1 MGDYNKFDSII
12 FDVDGTLWDV
22 REAVAHAWSDVI
34 SELTDWEINFD
45 GKSLGAMFGKTMD
58 TIFFHFY
65 PNSTKEEYEKITG
78 VIYKRQKEY
87 LIKYAPELYEG
98 VAKTLERLSHRYK
111 LFIVTNA
118 QRGYIDTVFAVHDVR
133 KYFTDWMCFG
143 DTNAS
148 KDVTI
153 RKIIER
159 NNLKNAVYVGDTQGD
174 ADSCDK
180 VGIPI
185 VYAAYGLGKVE
196 KPWRSIDK
204 FSELEDI
211 LLENSDSEGFKR
223 ADVSNNGALKAD
235 DISEKNIA
243 AGKIDTVIFDLDG
256 TLLYTIE
263 DLAASTNH
271 ALQQYGMPERT
282 LEEVTAF
289 VGNGVAK
296 LIERAVVPGTDKEL
310 FDKVFAEFKKH
321 YAVHNLDHTRPYPG
335 IVDMLTK
342 LKEQGYKVAVVSNK
356 LQSATQSLCEHFFGE
371 LVPLAVG
378 DNPNMAKKPEADMV
392 NEALYRLNRS
402 RANAVYVGDSEVDIE
417 TAKNS
422 GMKLIMVE
430 WGFRKRADMEKLG
443 VGCFIDKPEK
453 IFDVLNVVPE
463 HPRRAETDNKI
474 LQLLRGE
481 KDIQLSGGLYHELQ
495 IRMTYN
501 SNHIEGSKLSETQTR
516 LIFETNTIDIGD
528 GIPVDDILETVHH
541 FRAIDYCIDIAE
553 EELTEEII
561 KKLHYIIKHDTKD
574 STLSWFAV
582 GDYKKRA
589 NMVGG
594 RETSKPSQVQ
604 EHMRALL
611 EKYNA
616 KDNVTIEDI
625 VEFHAEFEYIHPF
638 QDGNGRVGRLIAL
651 KECLKNNIIPFIIE
665 DSKKGFYYRGLSEWK
680 NEKGWLVDTCL
691 DGQDTF
697 IRLLDMLEIPHN

>member
-1 MGDYNKFDSII
+1 MGDYNYNKFDSII

-22 REAVAHAWSDVI
+22 RDAVAHAWRDVI
-34 SELTDWEINFD
+34 TELTDWEINFD

-87 LIKYAPELYEG
+87 LIRYAPDLYED
-98 VAKTLERLSHRYK
+98 VEKTLEKLSHRYK

-180 VGIPI
+180 AGIPI

-211 LLENSDSEGFKR
+211 FLEK
-223 ADVSNNGALKAD
+223 KACNEAQESV
-235 DISEKNIA
+235 SEKSIA

-271 ALQQYGMPERT
+271 ALRQYGMPERT

-310 FDKVFAEFKKH
+310 FDKIFAEFKKH
-321 YAVHNLDHTRPYPG
+321 YAIHNLDHTRPYPG
-335 IVDMLTK
+335 IVDMLTG

-402 RANAVYVGDSEVDIE
+402 RAHAVYVGDSEVDIE

-430 WGFRKRADMEKLG
+430 WGFRKRVDMEQQG
-443 VGCFIDKPEK
+443 AECFIDKPEK
-453 IFDVLNVVPE
+453 IFDILKAAPE
-463 HPRRAETDNKI
+463 HPRCAEADNRI
-474 LQLLRGE
+474 LQL
-481 KDIQLSGGLYHELQ
+481 
-495 IRMTYN
+495 
-501 SNHIEGSKLSETQTR
+501 
-516 LIFETNTIDIGD
+516 
-528 GIPVDDILETVHH
+528 
-541 FRAIDYCIDIAE
+541 
-553 EELTEEII
+553 
-561 KKLHYIIKHDTKD
+561 
-574 STLSWFAV
+574 
-582 GDYKKRA
+582 
-589 NMVGG
+589 
-594 RETSKPSQVQ
+594 
-604 EHMRALL
+604 
-611 EKYNA
+611 
-616 KDNVTIEDI
+616 
-625 VEFHAEFEYIHPF
+625 
-638 QDGNGRVGRLIAL
+638 
-651 KECLKNNIIPFIIE
+651 
-665 DSKKGFYYRGLSEWK
+665 
-680 NEKGWLVDTCL
+680 
-691 DGQDTF
+691 
-697 IRLLDMLEIPHN
+697 

>member
-1 MGDYNKFDSII
+1 MGDYNYNKFDSII

-22 REAVAHAWSDVI
+22 RDAVAHAWRDVI
-34 SELTDWEINFD
+34 TELTDWEINFD

-78 VIYKRQKEY
+78 VIYKKQKEY
-87 LIKYAPELYEG
+87 LIRYAPALYEG
-98 VAKTLERLSHRYK
+98 VAGTLEKLSHRYK

-118 QRGYIDTVFAVHDVR
+118 QRGYIDTVFAVHDVQ

-143 DTNAS
+143 DTNAP
-148 KDVTI
+148 KNVTI

-174 ADSCDK
+174 ADSCEK
-180 VGIPI
+180 AGIPI

-211 LLENSDSEGFKR
+211 FLGDKACNTLKSD
-223 ADVSNNGALKAD
+223 DM
-235 DISEKNIA
+235 SEKSIA

-263 DLAASTNH
+263 DLAASTNY

-321 YAVHNLDHTRPYPG
+321 YAIHDLDHTRPYPG
-335 IVDMLTK
+335 IVDMLTG

-378 DNPNMAKKPEADMV
+378 DNPSMAKKPEADMV
-392 NEALYRLNRS
+392 NEALCRLNRS

-443 VGCFIDKPEK
+443 AGCFIDKPEK
-453 IFDVLNVVPE
+453 IFDVLNE
-463 HPRRAETDNKI
+463 
-474 LQLLRGE
+474 
-481 KDIQLSGGLYHELQ
+481 
-495 IRMTYN
+495 
-501 SNHIEGSKLSETQTR
+501 
-516 LIFETNTIDIGD
+516 
-528 GIPVDDILETVHH
+528 
-541 FRAIDYCIDIAE
+541 
-553 EELTEEII
+553 
-561 KKLHYIIKHDTKD
+561 
-574 STLSWFAV
+574 
-582 GDYKKRA
+582 
-589 NMVGG
+589 
-594 RETSKPSQVQ
+594 
-604 EHMRALL
+604 
-611 EKYNA
+611 
-616 KDNVTIEDI
+616 
-625 VEFHAEFEYIHPF
+625 
-638 QDGNGRVGRLIAL
+638 
-651 KECLKNNIIPFIIE
+651 FII
-665 DSKKGFYYRGLSEWK
+665 
-680 NEKGWLVDTCL
+680 
-691 DGQDTF
+691 
-697 IRLLDMLEIPHN
+697 

>member
-22 REAVAHAWSDVI
+22 RDAVAHAWRDVI
-34 SELTDWEINFD
+34 TELTDWEINFD

-65 PNSTKEEYEKITG
+65 PDSTKEEYEKITG

-87 LIKYAPELYEG
+87 LIRYAPALYEG
-98 VAKTLERLSHRYK
+98 VEKTLEKLSHRYK

-118 QRGYIDTVFAVHDVR
+118 QRGYIDTIFAVHDIQ

-159 NNLKNAVYVGDTQGD
+159 NNLKNTVYVGDTQGD
-174 ADSCDK
+174 ADSCEK
-180 VGIPI
+180 AGIPI
-185 VYAAYGLGKVE
+185 VYAAYGLGRVE
-196 KPWRSIDK
+196 KPWKSIEK
-204 FSELEDI
+204 FSKLADI
-211 LLENSDSEGFKR
+211 FLSEKECSMTQEEIFQQEVIRENDDKKDIQC
-223 ADVSNNGALKAD
+223 ADTPMNAVLKAD
-235 DISEKNIA
+235 DISCANCDDR
-243 AGKIDTVIFDLDG
+243 KIDTVIFDLDG

-271 ALQQYGMPERT
+271 ALQQYGMMERT
-282 LEEVTAF
+282 LSEVTAF

-335 IVDMLTK
+335 IIDMLSK

-356 LQSATQSLCEHFFGE
+356 LQSVTQSLCEHFFGE
-371 LVPLAVG
+371 MVMLAVG

-392 NEALYRLNRS
+392 NEALYRLERS

-430 WGFRKRADMEKLG
+430 WGFRKRTDMEKLG
-443 VGCFIDKPEK
+443 AECFIDEPDK
-453 IFDVLNVVPE
+453 IFDVLKKYE
-463 HPRRAETDNKI
+463 A
-474 LQLLRGE
+474 GE
-481 KDIQLSGGLYHELQ
+481 L
-495 IRMTYN
+495 
-501 SNHIEGSKLSETQTR
+501 
-516 LIFETNTIDIGD
+516 
-528 GIPVDDILETVHH
+528 
-541 FRAIDYCIDIAE
+541 
-553 EELTEEII
+553 
-561 KKLHYIIKHDTKD
+561 
-574 STLSWFAV
+574 
-582 GDYKKRA
+582 
-589 NMVGG
+589 
-594 RETSKPSQVQ
+594 
-604 EHMRALL
+604 
-611 EKYNA
+611 
-616 KDNVTIEDI
+616 
-625 VEFHAEFEYIHPF
+625 
-638 QDGNGRVGRLIAL
+638 
-651 KECLKNNIIPFIIE
+651 
-665 DSKKGFYYRGLSEWK
+665 
-680 NEKGWLVDTCL
+680 
-691 DGQDTF
+691 
-697 IRLLDMLEIPHN
+697 

>member
-1 MGDYNKFDSII
+1 MGDYNYNKFDSII

-22 REAVAHAWSDVI
+22 RDAVAHAWRDVI
-34 SELTDWEINFD
+34 TELTDWEINFD

-87 LIKYAPELYEG
+87 LIRYAPALYEG
-98 VAKTLERLSHRYK
+98 VARTLEKLSHRYK

-118 QRGYIDTVFAVHDVR
+118 QRGYIDTVFAVHNVQ

-174 ADSCDK
+174 ADSCEK
-180 VGIPI
+180 AGIPI

-211 LLENSDSEGFKR
+211 FLRDKACNTLKSD
-223 ADVSNNGALKAD
+223 DM
-235 DISEKNIA
+235 SEKSIA

-263 DLAASTNH
+263 DLAASTNY

-335 IVDMLTK
+335 IIDMLTK

-356 LQSATQSLCEHFFGE
+356 LQSVTQSLCEHFFGE
-371 LVPLAVG
+371 LVMLAVG

-392 NEALYRLNRS
+392 NEALYRLERS

-430 WGFRKRADMEKLG
+430 WGFRKRTDMEKLG
-443 VGCFIDKPEK
+443 AECFIDEPDK
-453 IFDVLNVVPE
+453 IFDVLKKYE
-463 HPRRAETDNKI
+463 A
-474 LQLLRGE
+474 GE
-481 KDIQLSGGLYHELQ
+481 L
-495 IRMTYN
+495 
-501 SNHIEGSKLSETQTR
+501 
-516 LIFETNTIDIGD
+516 
-528 GIPVDDILETVHH
+528 
-541 FRAIDYCIDIAE
+541 
-553 EELTEEII
+553 
-561 KKLHYIIKHDTKD
+561 
-574 STLSWFAV
+574 
-582 GDYKKRA
+582 
-589 NMVGG
+589 
-594 RETSKPSQVQ
+594 
-604 EHMRALL
+604 
-611 EKYNA
+611 
-616 KDNVTIEDI
+616 
-625 VEFHAEFEYIHPF
+625 
-638 QDGNGRVGRLIAL
+638 
-651 KECLKNNIIPFIIE
+651 
-665 DSKKGFYYRGLSEWK
+665 
-680 NEKGWLVDTCL
+680 
-691 DGQDTF
+691 
-697 IRLLDMLEIPHN
+697 

>member
-1 MGDYNKFDSII
+1 MKRKKVKIMGDYNKFDSII

-87 LIKYAPELYEG
+87 LIKYAPALYEG
-98 VAKTLERLSHRYK
+98 VAKTLEKLSHRYK

-118 QRGYIDTVFAVHDVR
+118 QRGYIDTVFAVHDVQ

-159 NNLKNAVYVGDTQGD
+159 NNLKSAVYVGDTQGD
-174 ADSCDK
+174 ADSCEK
-180 VGIPI
+180 AGIPI

-211 LLENSDSEGFKR
+211 FLEEKACNEAQESVSEC
-223 ADVSNNGALKAD
+223 
-235 DISEKNIA
+235 
-243 AGKIDTVIFDLDG
+243 DTVIFDLDG

-282 LEEVTAF
+282 IEEVTAF

-335 IVDMLTK
+335 IVDMLTR

-443 VGCFIDKPEK
+443 AGCFIDKPEK
-453 IFDVLNVVPE
+453 IFDVLNVAPE
-463 HPRRAETDNKI
+463 HLWHAEADSKI
-474 LQLLRGE
+474 LQLLRDE

-501 SNHIEGSKLSETQTR
+501 SNHIEGSKLSEAQTR

-594 RETSKPSQVQ
+594 RETSKPSQVP

-611 EKYNA
+611 KKYNA

-625 VEFHAEFEYIHPF
+625 IEFHAEFEYIHPF

-665 DSKKGFYYRGLSEWK
+665 DSKKGFYYRGLSEWR

>member
-22 REAVAHAWSDVI
+22 RDAVAHAWRDVI
-34 SELTDWEINFD
+34 TELTDWEINFD

-65 PNSTKEEYEKITG
+65 PDSTKEEYEKITG
-78 VIYKRQKEY
+78 IIYKRQKEY
-87 LIKYAPELYEG
+87 LIRYAPALYEG
-98 VAKTLERLSHRYK
+98 VEKTLEKLSHRYK

-118 QRGYIDTVFAVHDVR
+118 QRGYIDTIFAVHDIQ

-174 ADSCDK
+174 ADSCEK
-180 VGIPI
+180 AGIPI
-185 VYAAYGLGKVE
+185 VYAAYGLGRVE

-211 LLENSDSEGFKR
+211 FPEK
-223 ADVSNNGALKAD
+223 KACNEAQESV
-235 DISEKNIA
+235 SEKSIA

-271 ALQQYGMPERT
+271 ALQQYGMTERT
-282 LEEVTAF
+282 LSEVTAF

-335 IVDMLTK
+335 IIDMLTK

-356 LQSATQSLCEHFFGE
+356 LQSVTQSLCEHFFGE
-371 LVPLAVG
+371 LVMLAVG
-378 DNPNMAKKPEADMV
+378 DNPNMVKKPEADMV
-392 NEALYRLNRS
+392 NEALYRLERS

-430 WGFRKRADMEKLG
+430 WGFRKRTDMEKLG
-443 VGCFIDKPEK
+443 AECFIDEPDK
-453 IFDVLNVVPE
+453 IFDVLKKYE
-463 HPRRAETDNKI
+463 A
-474 LQLLRGE
+474 GE
-481 KDIQLSGGLYHELQ
+481 L
-495 IRMTYN
+495 
-501 SNHIEGSKLSETQTR
+501 
-516 LIFETNTIDIGD
+516 
-528 GIPVDDILETVHH
+528 
-541 FRAIDYCIDIAE
+541 
-553 EELTEEII
+553 
-561 KKLHYIIKHDTKD
+561 
-574 STLSWFAV
+574 
-582 GDYKKRA
+582 
-589 NMVGG
+589 
-594 RETSKPSQVQ
+594 
-604 EHMRALL
+604 
-611 EKYNA
+611 
-616 KDNVTIEDI
+616 
-625 VEFHAEFEYIHPF
+625 
-638 QDGNGRVGRLIAL
+638 
-651 KECLKNNIIPFIIE
+651 
-665 DSKKGFYYRGLSEWK
+665 
-680 NEKGWLVDTCL
+680 
-691 DGQDTF
+691 
-697 IRLLDMLEIPHN
+697 

>member
-1 MGDYNKFDSII
+1 MGDYNYNKFDSII

-22 REAVAHAWSDVI
+22 RDAVAHAWRDVI
-34 SELTDWEINFD
+34 TELTDWEINFD

-87 LIKYAPELYEG
+87 LIRYAPALYEG
-98 VAKTLERLSHRYK
+98 VEKTLEKLSHRYK

-118 QRGYIDTVFAVHDVR
+118 QRGYIDTVFAVHDVQ

-174 ADSCDK
+174 ADSCEK
-180 VGIPI
+180 AGIPI

-211 LLENSDSEGFKR
+211 FLRDKACNEAQESISECKLSEEDGDR
-223 ADVSNNGALKAD
+223 EGCMQADVSKDVTLKSD
-235 DISEKNIA
+235 DMSEKSIA

-335 IVDMLTK
+335 IVDMLTG

-378 DNPNMAKKPEADMV
+378 DNPSMAKKPEADMV
-392 NEALYRLNRS
+392 NEALCRLNRS

-443 VGCFIDKPEK
+443 AVCFIDKPEK
-453 IFDVLNVVPE
+453 IFDILKAAPE
-463 HPRRAETDNKI
+463 YPRRAEADNRI
-474 LQLLRGE
+474 LQLLR
-481 KDIQLSGGLYHELQ
+481 D
-495 IRMTYN
+495 
-501 SNHIEGSKLSETQTR
+501 
-516 LIFETNTIDIGD
+516 
-528 GIPVDDILETVHH
+528 
-541 FRAIDYCIDIAE
+541 
-553 EELTEEII
+553 
-561 KKLHYIIKHDTKD
+561 
-574 STLSWFAV
+574 
-582 GDYKKRA
+582 
-589 NMVGG
+589 
-594 RETSKPSQVQ
+594 
-604 EHMRALL
+604 
-611 EKYNA
+611 EKY
-616 KDNVTIEDI
+616 I
-625 VEFHAEFEYIHPF
+625 
-638 QDGNGRVGRLIAL
+638 QR
-651 KECLKNNIIPFIIE
+651 
-665 DSKKGFYYRGLSEWK
+665 KG
-680 NEKGWLVDTCL
+680 
-691 DGQDTF
+691 
-697 IRLLDMLEIPHN
+697 

>member
-1 MGDYNKFDSII
+1 MGDYNYNKFDSII

-22 REAVAHAWSDVI
+22 RDAVAHAWRDVI
-34 SELTDWEINFD
+34 TELTNWEINFD

-87 LIKYAPELYEG
+87 LIRYAPALYEG
-98 VAKTLERLSHRYK
+98 VARTLEKLSHRYK

-118 QRGYIDTVFAVHDVR
+118 QRGYIDTVFAVHDVQ

-174 ADSCDK
+174 ADSCEK
-180 VGIPI
+180 AGIPI

-211 LLENSDSEGFKR
+211 FLRDKACNTLKSD
-223 ADVSNNGALKAD
+223 DM
-235 DISEKNIA
+235 SEKSIA
-243 AGKIDTVIFDLDG
+243 AGKINTVIFDLDG

-263 DLAASTNH
+263 DLAASTNY

-335 IVDMLTK
+335 IVDMLTG

-356 LQSATQSLCEHFFGE
+356 LQSATQSLCEHFFSE

-378 DNPNMAKKPEADMV
+378 DNPSMAKKPEADMV
-392 NEALYRLNRS
+392 NEALCRLNRS

-443 VGCFIDKPEK
+443 AGCFIDKPEK
-453 IFDVLNVVPE
+453 IFDILKAAPE
-463 HPRRAETDNKI
+463 HPRRAEADNRI
-474 LQLLRGE
+474 LQLLR
-481 KDIQLSGGLYHELQ
+481 D
-495 IRMTYN
+495 
-501 SNHIEGSKLSETQTR
+501 
-516 LIFETNTIDIGD
+516 
-528 GIPVDDILETVHH
+528 
-541 FRAIDYCIDIAE
+541 
-553 EELTEEII
+553 
-561 KKLHYIIKHDTKD
+561 
-574 STLSWFAV
+574 
-582 GDYKKRA
+582 
-589 NMVGG
+589 
-594 RETSKPSQVQ
+594 
-604 EHMRALL
+604 
-611 EKYNA
+611 EKY
-616 KDNVTIEDI
+616 I
-625 VEFHAEFEYIHPF
+625 
-638 QDGNGRVGRLIAL
+638 QR
-651 KECLKNNIIPFIIE
+651 
-665 DSKKGFYYRGLSEWK
+665 KG
-680 NEKGWLVDTCL
+680 
-691 DGQDTF
+691 
-697 IRLLDMLEIPHN
+697 

>member
-1 MGDYNKFDSII
+1 MGDYNYNKFDSII

-22 REAVAHAWSDVI
+22 RDAVAHAWRDVI
-34 SELTDWEINFD
+34 TELTDWEINFD

-87 LIKYAPELYEG
+87 LIRYAPDLYED
-98 VAKTLERLSHRYK
+98 VEKTLEKLSHRYK

-118 QRGYIDTVFAVHDVR
+118 QRGYIDTVFAVHDVQ

-180 VGIPI
+180 AGIPI

-211 LLENSDSEGFKR
+211 FIEK
-223 ADVSNNGALKAD
+223 KACNEAQESV
-235 DISEKNIA
+235 SEKSIA

-271 ALQQYGMPERT
+271 ALRQYGMPERT

-335 IVDMLTK
+335 IVDMLTG

-378 DNPNMAKKPEADMV
+378 DNPSMAKKPEADMV
-392 NEALYRLNRS
+392 NEALCRLNRS

-443 VGCFIDKPEK
+443 AGCFIDKPEK
-453 IFDVLNVVPE
+453 IFDILKATPE
-463 HPRRAETDNKI
+463 YPRRAEADNRI
-474 LQLLRGE
+474 LQLLR
-481 KDIQLSGGLYHELQ
+481 D
-495 IRMTYN
+495 
-501 SNHIEGSKLSETQTR
+501 
-516 LIFETNTIDIGD
+516 
-528 GIPVDDILETVHH
+528 
-541 FRAIDYCIDIAE
+541 
-553 EELTEEII
+553 
-561 KKLHYIIKHDTKD
+561 
-574 STLSWFAV
+574 
-582 GDYKKRA
+582 
-589 NMVGG
+589 
-594 RETSKPSQVQ
+594 
-604 EHMRALL
+604 
-611 EKYNA
+611 EKY
-616 KDNVTIEDI
+616 I
-625 VEFHAEFEYIHPF
+625 
-638 QDGNGRVGRLIAL
+638 QR
-651 KECLKNNIIPFIIE
+651 
-665 DSKKGFYYRGLSEWK
+665 KG
-680 NEKGWLVDTCL
+680 
-691 DGQDTF
+691 
-697 IRLLDMLEIPHN
+697 